1 MGRDKLP
8 NNYRQVHLRVMAIQ
22 PGDVVLAKTNGIMG
36 RLIRLAER
44 IYWRKGSTYSHAAIV
59 INVTGS
65 TVTVLQMRL
74 RGCQRTTIDQV
85 APGGSYVTKSC
96 PPGVDRARSIA
107 YALTRQNDK
116 YGIFTFISIAFNLL
130 TPRWFWLDFRRTGT
144 LICSA
149 LVARSWE
156 HGGWNCP
163 VDPFQI
169 SPAQIDMAVA

>member
-1 MGRDKLP
+1 MTP
-8 NNYRQVHLRVMAIQ
+8 Q

-44 IYWRKGSTYSHAAIV
+44 IHWRRGTTYSHAAIV
-59 INVTGS
+59 IEVADV
-65 TVTVLQMRL
+65 VTVLQMRA

-85 APGGSYVTKSC
+85 APGGSYVIKSC
-96 PPGVDRARSIA
+96 PKGVNRNKSVE
-107 YALTRQNDK
+107 YALTRQHDE
-116 YGIFTFISIAFNLL
+116 YGVASIISIAFNLL
-130 TPRWFWLDFRRTGT
+130 TPYWLGLDFRKAGT

-156 HGGWNCP
+156 HGGWDCP

-169 SPAQIDMAVA
+169 SPAQIDMALS